1 MKVEKQ
7 HKSKE
12 MIIMFKKITKEFLEE
27 NDINVAEDFNNKE
40 LERLFRKEFEE
51 EMLNETM

>member
-1 MKVEKQ
+1 
-7 HKSKE
+7 
-12 MIIMFKKITKEFLEE
+12 MFKKITKEFLEE

-51 EMLNETM
+51 EILNETM